1 MAYLKLANSTFEQA
15 FGAARGGAR
24 ENGMPDAFMAML
36 ADYLRGRKEWP
47 ARAMYMW
54 IRSGGKLCALT
65 CREDLVQPVIDTLTE
80 KGCPFVLAKETT
92 GNTGF
97 LIREADSGL
106 VRDAVEEMLKARSGY
121 CEITTGEM
129 AGIIYRRARVKDK
142 SMLVLGG
149 LSEEEVYYLQE
160 EARWTACRTDHTP

>member
-15 FGAARGGAR
+15 FGTARGGAR

-65 CREDLVQPVIDTLTE
+65 CREDLVQPVIDTLT
-80 KGCPFVLAKETT
+80 
-92 GNTGF
+92 
-97 LIREADSGL
+97 
-106 VRDAVEEMLKARSGY
+106 
-121 CEITTGEM
+121 
-129 AGIIYRRARVKDK
+129 
-142 SMLVLGG
+142 
-149 LSEEEVYYLQE
+149 
-160 EARWTACRTDHTP
+160 